1 MGKKPT
7 MLLILDGFGHS
18 EEKNGNGVATAKKPN
33 FDRLWNRYCHG
44 YLDASGL
51 DVGLPA
57 GQIGNSEVGHMNMG
71 AGRVVYQ
78 DLTRISKYIKDG
90 DFFENPVLN
99 EAMEKAK
106 NSGKTVHLMGLL
118 SNGGVHSH
126 IDHVIALLELARRK
140 GVKNIVLHAF
150 LDGRDVLPTSA
161 LAFLD
166 EVQQAMREKQ
176 IGRIATIMGRFYAM
190 DRDKRWERLQI
201 AYDALTLGEGISC
214 DDYRK
219 ALKDSYAA
227 GITDEFV
234 KPVIVGEAARVQDGD
249 SVIFYNF
256 RTDRAREMLW
266 AFKDPAFDGFER
278 KSLPDTHYVCFT
290 QCDASY
296 DVPVAFPKESMA
308 NDLGCYLSRLGKKQL
323 RIAETEKY
331 AHVTFFFNGQVEVP
345 YEGEERILIPS
356 PKVASYDETPA
367 MSAGEVTEV
376 VLREIEADKYDAI
389 ILNFANPDMVG
400 HTGNMDA
407 VVEAIEFVDGCVG
420 RIVAAVLAK
429 DGEVFLTADHGNA
442 EKMCDDNGGPY
453 TAHTNNP
460 VPYVMIGNRTYEKAQ
475 GHALCDI
482 APTLLGLM
490 GEEAPAEMTGT
501 PIVTVADNR

>member
-1 MGKKPT
+1 MARKAT

-18 EEKNGNGVATAKKPN
+18 EEKKGNGVAAAKKPN
-33 FDRLWNRYCHG
+33 FDRLWQTYCHG
-44 YLDASGL
+44 YLDSSGL
-51 DVGLPA
+51 AVGLPA

-78 DLTRISKYIKDG
+78 DLTQITKYIEDG
-90 DFFENPVLN
+90 VFYDNAVLN
-99 EAMEKAK
+99 EAMEHAAAA
-106 NSGKTVHLMGLL
+106 GKTVHLMGLL

-140 GVKNIVLHAF
+140 GIKNVALHAF

-161 LAFLD
+161 MEFLD
-166 EVQQAMREKQ
+166 EIQQAMTEKSV
-176 IGRIATIMGRFYAM
+176 GRIATVMGRYYAM
-190 DRDKRWERLQI
+190 DRDKRWERLQL
-201 AYDALTLGEGISC
+201 AYDALTLGEGTVF
-214 DDYRK
+214 DDYAQGVK
-219 ALKDSYAA
+219 ASYDA

-234 KPVIVGEAARVQDGD
+234 KPIIVGEGAKVADGD
-249 SVIFYNF
+249 TVIFYNF

-266 AFKDPAFDGFER
+266 AFKDPNFEGFER
-278 KSLPDTHYVCFT
+278 KMVPDTHYVCFT

-296 DVPVAFPKESMA
+296 DVPVAFPKETIV
-308 NDLGCYLSRLGKKQL
+308 NNLGAYLSARGKKQL

-331 AHVTFFFNGQVEVP
+331 AHVTFFFNSQVEEP

-367 MSAGEVTEV
+367 MSAGGVTEA
-376 VLREIEADKYDAI
+376 VLKEIEAENHDVI

-400 HTGNMDA
+400 HTGNEAA
-407 VVEAIEFVDGCVG
+407 VVEAIEYVDGCVG
-420 RIVAAVLAK
+420 KIVDAVLAK
-429 DGEVFLTADHGNA
+429 GGEVFLTADHGNA
-442 EKMCDDNGGPY
+442 EKMCDEHGGPY

-460 VPYVMIGNRTYEKAQ
+460 VPFIMIGDRAYEKAA

-482 APTLLGLM
+482 APTLLMLM
-490 GEEAPAEMTGT
+490 GLKQPREMTGV
-501 PIVTVADNR
+501 PIVTIK